1 MNITQTT
8 HSAKNVHGKNP
19 WPSGDLNPGPLACG
33 ASALPT
39 ELPGRRD
46 KPGSTKYF
54 TVVSRSRYTVQTHK
68 QDKTHQS
75 TGSITDTYSPSLSRS
90 TLYCGLFVLCS
101 YVPNVLVYDACFFLH
116 FLLYRS

>member
-46 KPGSTKYF
+46 KPGRTKYLQWYRGHG
-54 TVVSRSRYTVQTHK
+54 TQYKHINRTRPTRVRDQ
-68 QDKTHQS
+68 
-75 TGSITDTYSPSLSRS
+75 
-90 TLYCGLFVLCS
+90 
-101 YVPNVLVYDACFFLH
+101 
-116 FLLYRS
+116 LLILTRLQM

>member
-1 MNITQTT
+1 MVKTGKSVLANNIFERNTHRTPENKEHMNTTQTT

-19 WPSGDLNPGPLACG
+19 WPSGDLNPGLLACG

-46 KPGSTKYF
+46 KPGSTKYLQW
-54 TVVSRSRYTVQTHK
+54 VSRSRYTVQTHK

-75 TGSITDTYSPSLSRS
+75 TGSITDTYSPSLILGIQLS
-90 TLYCGLFVLCS
+90 
-101 YVPNVLVYDACFFLH
+101 
-116 FLLYRS
+116 

>member
-46 KPGSTKYF
+46 KPAKP
-54 TVVSRSRYTVQTHK
+54 
-68 QDKTHQS
+68 
-75 TGSITDTYSPSLSRS
+75 SIYS
-90 TLYCGLFVLCS
+90 GIAVI
-101 YVPNVLVYDACFFLH
+101 
-116 FLLYRS
+116 

>member
-39 ELPGRRD
+39 ELPGRRE
-46 KPGSTKYF
+46 KPGRTKYLQWYRGHG
-54 TVVSRSRYTVQTHK
+54 T
-68 QDKTHQS
+68 QS
-75 TGSITDTYSPSLSRS
+75 FAITDNHWFTMIAI
-90 TLYCGLFVLCS
+90 TDNHWFTIFIQMS
-101 YVPNVLVYDACFFLH
+101 YTMYI
-116 FLLYRS
+116 RIK

>member
-46 KPGSTKYF
+46 KPGQTKYLQWY
-54 TVVSRSRYTVQTHK
+54 RSQGTQYKHIN
-68 QDKTHQS
+68 DKTHQS
-75 TGSITDTYSPSLSRS
+75 TGSITDTYSPSLISR
-90 TLYCGLFVLCS
+90 
-101 YVPNVLVYDACFFLH
+101 
-116 FLLYRS
+116 